1 MAIKKDRFSRS
12 AAETAPGDVNA
23 KMKANTDETTVVSAT
38 RNNAKTMV
46 KSFSIR
52 TDVYQGIERYLY
64 DHHERSASKV
74 VNLAL
79 EEFLHAKGY

>member
-1 MAIKKDRFSRS
+1 MALNKKFTRS
-12 AAETAPGDVNA
+12 SAEAAPGNI
-23 KMKANTDETTVVSAT
+23 NTETNLTSEATIAGTAT
-38 RNNAKTMV
+38 RNNAKTVV